1 MSEASAWAG
10 MACASGGAAGNGQFP
25 LDWQWTSFADLRI
38 ADLYALLQLRSAV
51 FVVEQNCV
59 FQDMDGFDA
68 QAMHLLGFAG
78 DSGAGLASG
87 SAKQPHPP
95 LLAYARC
102 FPAGVKFAQASIGRV
117 LTAPAARGAKLGHA
131 LMQRAIQAVHAQWGA
146 QPIRIGAQAHLFD
159 FYAAHGFVDQ
169 GRPYLEDGIAHLEM
183 LRTP

>member
-1 MSEASAWAG
+1 MSATLVQAEALRVN
-10 MACASGGAAGNGQFP
+10 GAAVV
-25 LDWQWTSFADLRI
+25 DWQWTAFADLRI

-59 FQDMDGFDA
+59 FQDLDGFDA
-68 QAMHLLGFAG
+68 QAMHLLGFAAQ
-78 DSGAGLASG
+78 SNTG
-87 SAKQPHPP
+87 SVTQPAP

-102 FPAGVKFAQASIGRV
+102 FPAGLKFAEASIGRV
-117 LTAPAARGAKLGHA
+117 LTAPGARGTGLGHV
-131 LMQRAIQAVHAQWGA
+131 LMDRAVQAVHAQWRA

-169 GRPYLEDGIAHLEM
+169 GLPYLEDGIAHLEM

>member
-1 MSEASAWAG
+1 MSEAFAWAG
-10 MACASGGAAGNGQFP
+10 MACASGGVAGSGQIP

-51 FVVEQNCV
+51 FVVEQACV

-68 QAMHLLGFAG
+68 QAMHLLGFAAQ
-78 DSGAGLASG
+78 SKAGSVT
-87 SAKQPHPP
+87 QPPQ

-102 FPAGVKFAQASIGRV
+102 FPAGLKFDEASIGRV

-146 QPIRIGAQAHLFD
+146 QPIRIGAQAHLAD

>member
-1 MSEASAWAG
+1 MSESLVQTEFSTVNAVVA
-10 MACASGGAAGNGQFP
+10 

-38 ADLYALLQLRSAV
+38 ADLYAMLQLRSAV

-59 FQDMDGFDA
+59 FQDMDGADA
-68 QAMHLLGFAG
+68 QAMHLLGFAAQ
-78 DSGAGLASG
+78 SSAGFVSG
-87 SAKQPHPP
+87 SAKQPHPQ

-102 FPAGVKFAQASIGRV
+102 FPAGLKFVEASIGRV
-117 LTAPAARGAKLGHA
+117 LTAPGARGNGLGHE
-131 LMQRAIQAVHAQWGA
+131 LMDRAISALCTQWGA

-169 GRPYLEDGIAHLEM
+169 GRPYIEDGIAHLEM

>member
-1 MSEASAWAG
+1 MSETLVQAEALRVN
-10 MACASGGAAGNGQFP
+10 AAVA
-25 LDWQWTSFADLRI
+25 LHWQWTSFADLRI

-59 FQDMDGFDA
+59 FQDLDGFDA
-68 QAMHLLGFAG
+68 QAMHLLGFA
-78 DSGAGLASG
+78 AGSAAGSASG
-87 SAKQPHPP
+87 SARLPHQP

-102 FPAGVKFAQASIGRV
+102 FPAGVKFAEASIGRV
-117 LTAPAARGAKLGHA
+117 LTAPDARGTGLGHELMDRAVRA
-131 LMQRAIQAVHAQWGA
+131 LGTQWGA

-183 LRTP
+183 LRPNAL